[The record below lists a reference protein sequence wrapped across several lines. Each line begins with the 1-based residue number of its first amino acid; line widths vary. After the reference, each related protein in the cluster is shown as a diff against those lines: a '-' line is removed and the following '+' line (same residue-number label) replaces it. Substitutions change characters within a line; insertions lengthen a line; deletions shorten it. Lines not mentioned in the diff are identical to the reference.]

1 MRHKYETRG
10 IVLSRT
16 PVGEAN
22 ASIAV
27 LTEDLG
33 LVYARAQSV
42 RVSGAKL
49 APALTTFAESRV
61 VLVRGKEYWRIAGAV
76 LEERWFER
84 LAMPA
89 ARVRAAQ
96 VAGLVTRL
104 VAGEAHDV
112 QIFPIIRGFFAALS
126 SLPESAHEAAEIL
139 AVLRLLA
146 ALGLDTGEIPGDSD
160 SFDTAML
167 AHVLKHRAHY
177 LARINTGITASGL

>member
-16 PVGEAN
+16 PVGEAT
-22 ASIAV
+22 ASVAI

-49 APALTTFAESRV
+49 AAALATFAESGV
-61 VLVRGKEYWRIAGAV
+61 VLVRGKEYWRVAGAV
-76 LEERWFER
+76 LEERWFEK
-84 LAMPA
+84 LATPA

-96 VAGLVTRL
+96 VSGLVTRL
-104 VAGEAHDV
+104 IAGETHDV
-112 QIFPIIRGFFAALS
+112 QIFPIMRGFFAALAAS
-126 SLPESAHEAAEIL
+126 PESEHEAIEIL

-146 ALGLDTGEIPGDSD
+146 ALGLDAGEIPGTDLA
-160 SFDTAML
+160 FDEAAL
-167 AHVLKHRAHY
+167 ASVRARRSHY
-177 LARINTGITASGL
+177 LSRINTGITASGL